1 MEISVTANLVVHIA
15 LPIALEWTARARA
28 DSFICGDPTATGTG
42 T

>member
-15 LPIALEWTARARA
+15 LPIALEWTARA